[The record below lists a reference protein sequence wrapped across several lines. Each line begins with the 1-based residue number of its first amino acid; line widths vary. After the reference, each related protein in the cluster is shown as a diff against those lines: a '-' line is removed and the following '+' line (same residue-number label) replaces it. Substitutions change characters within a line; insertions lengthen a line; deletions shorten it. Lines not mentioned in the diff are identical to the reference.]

1 MLAAYKAAYKACR
14 LRRLCFFD
22 GVCCCGRNTGDEV
35 LTSVH
40 ADRWG

>member
-22 GVCCCGRNTGDEV
+22 VVILRLLV
-35 LTSVH
+35 LVLL
-40 ADRWG
+40 